1 MQENEEIKTQEQIVE
16 TEPTNENETHEE
28 VKNENLEATETDV
41 KNDEVKLTQEE
52 VNNLVKDRVNKTK
65 EQFYKRYGVSS
76 REELDDLIGKCQSF
90 DEVKERYDNL
100 NVENQSLKQE
110 LAFLKNNIDNKKID
124 DIKIYFKGK
133 ELELNEE
140 NLINELSTHPEW
152 VKANTSINTL
162 GVEHKETK
170 REETEDER
178 IKRVFGINY

>member
-1 MQENEEIKTQEQIVE
+1 MQENEEIKSQEQIVE
-16 TEPTNENETHEE
+16 TDTTMENETP
-28 VKNENLEATETDV
+28 KDDNNENLETTNQV
-41 KNDEVKLTQEE
+41 KESPSLTQDEV
-52 VNNLVKDRVNKTK
+52 NALVMERVNKTK
-65 EQFYKRYGVSS
+65 EQFYKRYGVAN

-100 NVENQSLKQE
+100 STENQSLREE

-140 NLINELSTHPEW
+140 NLINEITSHPEW
-152 VKANTSINTL
+152 VKANTSINAL